1 MFLFYFNFKNA
12 IRFSIFLP
20 LFGNVS
26 WKSRC
31 VRQEFGEEN
40 LYSQIELLTVW
51 SIETK
56 LKINFLISSYTVE
69 QRQIFQ
75 RLESSLRRVGTKDF
89 WLEFKTKYKFNKYVS
104 NTPGYNKLTI
114 RSSCGGQLSVRY
126 YWHLLY
132 IDYAN
137 KPKPCNLTSDLE
149 VTRQLGLKIEAP
161 IIQEQCFS
169 MLNLCSECQCHGTD
183 LFGLVCWLAEHAV
196 M

>member
-114 RSSCGGQLSVRY
+114 RSSCGGQLS
-126 YWHLLY
+126 
-132 IDYAN
+132 D
-137 KPKPCNLTSDLE
+137 PT
-149 VTRQLGLKIEAP
+149 
-161 IIQEQCFS
+161 
-169 MLNLCSECQCHGTD
+169 LCSVV
-183 LFGLVCWLAEHAV
+183 FGSTNRIGAYAAGSLRFQNLLNYKLIWSLNSLHLSLIRFGSNLLNCYFRFTWVIILTNSDALRASV
-196 M
+196 